1 MFQTDEEKKN
11 PLTHFGKR
19 VFVTLGYWGQD
30 SRTWELMEVLEPGSE
45 SGLWEDREANNLRF
59 TECMDPATAV

>member
-1 MFQTDEEKKN
+1 MFQTDEKK
-11 PLTHFGKR
+11 K
-19 VFVTLGYWGQD
+19 TLNSFWKKSLCNSGLLEQD

-59 TECMDPATAV
+59 TDCMDPATAM

>member
-1 MFQTDEEKKN
+1 MFQTDGKKK
-11 PLTHFGKR
+11 PLTPFGNR

-45 SGLWEDREANNLRF
+45 SSLWEDHEANNLGF
-59 TECMDPATAV
+59 TGCMDPAAAI